1 MSGAGVHIYWDYLTF
16 WIFAPAYLMYFFSR
30 RLLCKRAA
38 AALKTKTT
46 QILCKQRKERGLF
59 ITSFPPPSSNEARQ
73 FQANSSTLLS
83 APCWKKQRR
92 PAPKHSMCLVL
103 VMVLLL
109 VYAGFSTRAVFRLSL
124 NQQTIGIRFK
134 FSYTDV
140 RGVSRLSSNSWPESK

>member
-1 MSGAGVHIYWDYLTF
+1 MQGCIFIEIIWHSGYLHQHIWCIFFQGGSYVRGVLQRW
-16 WIFAPAYLMYFFSR
+16 
-30 RLLCKRAA
+30 K
-38 AALKTKTT
+38 LKTPRSCAK
-46 QILCKQRKERGLF
+46 RGKREGYL
-59 ITSFPPPSSNEARQ
+59 SLRSPPPPSNEARQ
-73 FQANSSTLLS
+73 LQANSSTLLS

-109 VYAGFSTRAVFRLSL
+109 VYTVFSTRAVFRLSL